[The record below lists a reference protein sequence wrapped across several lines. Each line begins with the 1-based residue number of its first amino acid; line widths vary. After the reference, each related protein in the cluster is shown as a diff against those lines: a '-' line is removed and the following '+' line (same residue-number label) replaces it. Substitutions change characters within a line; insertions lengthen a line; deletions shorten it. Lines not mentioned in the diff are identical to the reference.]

1 MNKINKKIVKI
12 ANILVSDYIYDP
24 NHSNNPG
31 GGYHQTERGWSNIN
45 PPNGGN
51 KNTGGDDN
59 KKSEDNMKIDVD
71 DKSINNF
78 EFNKKD
84 INVNKNGKDYEVNM
98 NTRINVPVKINGEDF
113 DYYSNCS
120 SGIYTDAD
128 EDGTNRNYY
137 FELGDDEDEI
147 IPKNENLKKI
157 FNDMDDEKMKKIM
170 NNFKKTDSFKK
181 IKDGLN
187 KKSESTI
194 NEIIKDKI
202 DEDEYN
208 KDPYAYYG
216 LNKSNF
222 YGK

>member
-51 KNTGGDDN
+51 KNTDGDDN

-157 FNDMDDEKMKKIM
+157 FNDMDDKKMKKIM

-181 IKDGLN
+181 IKDG
-187 KKSESTI
+187 
-194 NEIIKDKI
+194 
-202 DEDEYN
+202 
-208 KDPYAYYG
+208 
-216 LNKSNF
+216 
-222 YGK
+222 